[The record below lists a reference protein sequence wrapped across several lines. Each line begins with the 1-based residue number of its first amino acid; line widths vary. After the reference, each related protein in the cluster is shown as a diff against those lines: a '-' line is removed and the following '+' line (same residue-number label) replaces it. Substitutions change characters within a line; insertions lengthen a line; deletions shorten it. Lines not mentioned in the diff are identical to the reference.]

1 MLCLAT
7 TLYIL
12 AGSAC
17 AQAVGGGSEII
28 FEQHGGAAADRL
40 GSAVADAGDVNQDG
54 YADVVIGAS
63 NADPGGRAEAGSAYV
78 YSGLD
83 GSLLYQFDGV
93 SSNDRLGHA
102 VSGAGDVNA
111 DGYPDLL
118 ISAYTAS
125 PWGRNRA
132 GSVFVFSGA
141 DGSQLYRWNGAKADD
156 NFGTSA
162 AGAGDVNGDG
172 YADLIIGAPAVRHG
186 GTTAAGSAYV
196 LSGATG
202 QLLYE
207 WQGIDANNLG
217 SSVAAA
223 GDVDLD
229 GFDDVIVGAWGV
241 YRSAQARTG
250 AAFVYSGAT
259 GAKLHKF
266 YGAFTDTRLGN
277 AVAGAGDVNGDGIPD
292 LIVGASW
299 ATAGG
304 VYRAGKVFVYSG
316 ADGSQLHKWIGNT
329 EDGFLGYSVSGAGDV
344 NGDGFADLIIGAPWA
359 DSADLDLTGAAYL
372 YSGANGFLLHEWN
385 GPEQWDNL
393 GSAVSGA
400 GDVNGDGYAEVI
412 VAAQYSSP
420 VGVALAGTATVHK
433 FQPYLYAS
441 TTTISAAAGGV
452 LDFQLDFPAAAAFG
466 DYKILLSKTG
476 IGPTFFG
483 VDIPLTEDFLTR
495 SSYLGNYPMASS
507 NMHGTL
513 DAVGR
518 ASASL
523 TLPAGLPI
531 SMIGTTYYL
540 AAIAQR
546 PTQAPAVSSVA
557 LAATITP

>member
-12 AGSAC
+12 ASPMSV
-17 AQAVGGGSEII
+17 QAVGGGSDTLI
-28 FEQHGGAAADRL
+28 QWHGGAAADRL
-40 GSAVADAGDVNQDG
+40 GSAVSDAGDVNLDG
-54 YADVVIGAS
+54 YADVMIGAS
-63 NADPGGRAEAGSAYV
+63 NADPGGRAEAGSAFV
-78 YSGLD
+78 YSGFD

-93 SSNDRLGHA
+93 SSNDRLGHVVA
-102 VSGAGDVNA
+102 GAGDVNA

-118 ISAYTAS
+118 VSAYTAS

-132 GSVFVFSGA
+132 GTVYVFSGA
-141 DGSQLYRWNGAKADD
+141 DGTQLHRWNGAKADH

-162 AGAGDVNGDG
+162 ACAGDVNADG
-172 YADLIIGAPAVRHG
+172 YADLIIGAPEVRHG
-186 GTTAAGSAYV
+186 NTTAAGSAYV

-207 WQGIDANNLG
+207 WKGIDADNLG

-223 GDVDLD
+223 GDIDQD
-229 GFDDVIVGAWGV
+229 GFADVIVGAWGV
-241 YRSAQARTG
+241 NRSAQARTG
-250 AAFVYSGAT
+250 AAYVYSGAT
-259 GAKLHKF
+259 GAQLHKF
-266 YGAFTDTRLGN
+266 YGAFSDTRLGN
-277 AVAGAGDVNGDGIPD
+277 AVAGAGDVNGDGIQD

-316 ADGSQLHKWIGNT
+316 ADGTQLHKWIGNT

-344 NGDGFADLIIGAPWA
+344 DGDGFADLILGAPWA
-359 DSADLDLTGAAYL
+359 DSPDLDITGAAYL
-372 YSGANGFLLHEWN
+372 YSGANGLLLHEWN
-385 GPEQWDNL
+385 GPDQWDNL

-420 VGVALAGTATVHK
+420 AGIALAGTATVHK

-441 TTTISAAAGGV
+441 TTTVSAAAGGTV
-452 LDFQLDFPAAAAFG
+452 NLNLAFPAAAAFG
-466 DYKILLSKTG
+466 DYKILISKTG
-476 IGPTFFG
+476 IGPTNFG

-495 SSYLGNYPMASS
+495 RSYAGNYPAASS
-507 NMHGTL
+507 NMHGAL
-513 DAVGR
+513 DASGDAT
-518 ASASL
+518 ASM
-523 TLPAGLPI
+523 TIPAGLPI

-540 AAIAQR
+540 AAVAQR
-546 PTQAPAVSSVA
+546 PNQAPALSSVA
-557 LAATITP
+557 LTVLITP